1 MLTIATN
8 YKSYHNPAAL
18 HYFTIKPFPILYKQR
33 YKRIGY
39 DRM

>member
-1 MLTIATN
+1 MLSIATN
-8 YKSYHNPAAL
+8 YISYHNPAAL
-18 HYFTIKPFPILYKQR
+18 YYFTMQPFTILYKQR